1 MFFQKLISLVVTFVQ
16 WWLTSDQILF
26 RHFLE
31 HQAMF
36 FALGAGLGINVA
48 GALGIYFPIN
58 YLIPESRIEKIRNYL
73 ENKFP
78 FLERHLKRADNFTD
92 NFEDSK
98 LNLLKVNKRKKV
110 ISKLIETYEYE
121 YIAIFLL
128 SVLPVPFLA
137 LIMTTG
143 ALFAVKTLKIRF
155 GLFVV
160 LFAKVVK
167 VFALASIAYFAH
179 YL

>member
-1 MFFQKLISLVVTFVQ
+1 MFFQ

-31 HQAMF
+31 HRAIL
-36 FALGAGLGINVA
+36 FALGAGLGINIA
-48 GALGIYFPIN
+48 GALGIYFPLN
-58 YLIPESRIEKIRNYL
+58 YFIPESKIQKIRNYL
-73 ENKFP
+73 EKKFP
-78 FLERHLKRADNFTD
+78 FLEKHLKRADNFTN
-92 NFEDSK
+92 NFEESK
-98 LNLLKVNKRKKV
+98 FNLLKVNKRKKV
-110 ISKLIETYEYE
+110 ISKLIEAYEYD

-128 SVLPVPFLA
+128 SVLPIPFLGT
-137 LIMTTG
+137 IMTVG
-143 ALFAVKTLKIRF
+143 ALFTVKTLKIRL

-167 VFALASIAYFAH
+167 VFALASIAYFAY